1 MGVSDSFQRYLI
13 DPFVQQFTSL
23 FDLNGRL
30 GLLFLGVSY
39 AVAYLLFRYRRQHGL
54 TQAMSF
60 WAFLGGWRVHW
71 HPSARLDYRY
81 YFVRGVLKVALV
93 VPIVALVD
101 PYTCVRA
108 TTSPFSRTSGVRGRK
123 SGRTFRW
130 RCSTGSAC
138 SSSVTSPATGC
149 TGRSTAAG
157 CGNFTRCTIRHR

>member
-81 YFVRGVLKVALV
+81 
-93 VPIVALVD
+93 
-101 PYTCVRA
+101 
-108 TTSPFSRTSGVRGRK
+108 
-123 SGRTFRW
+123 
-130 RCSTGSAC
+130 
-138 SSSVTSPATGC
+138 
-149 TGRSTAAG
+149 
-157 CGNFTRCTIRHR
+157 